1 MNQTPETIEP
11 GIIVRSP
18 SLHVLHMN
26 RRAMAL
32 LTQVAHPAQSLGA
45 ERALAAPLHPHGQ
58 DMLETMQA
66 RLGSNNWEQ
75 FQHKRVIDES
85 PHSILLNGFGL
96 PDRRGLPHS
105 RIVLLLAPHTPVPR
119 PGISRTESSV
129 APSERG
135 HVGADRP
142 PAVGL
147 HDAQRD
153 RAATSSLAVDARK
166 LFAWNSGPPGPH
178 TAACAS

>member
-1 MNQTPETIEP
+1 VNQTPETTGS
-11 GIIVRSP
+11 GIVVLSP
-18 SLHVLHMN
+18 SLQVLHMN

-32 LTQVAHPAQSLGA
+32 LNQLAHPAQSLEA
-45 ERALAAPLHPHGQ
+45 ERRSPAPLHQHGQ

-75 FQHKRVIDES
+75 FQHNRVIGDA
-85 PHSILLNGFGL
+85 PHSILLKGFGL

-105 RIVLLLAPHTPVPR
+105 RIVLLLAPHIPMTMS
-119 PGISRTESSV
+119 GISRTECS
-129 APSERG
+129 AELSEHG

-147 HDAQRD
+147 HHA
-153 RAATSSLAVDARK
+153 
-166 LFAWNSGPPGPH
+166 
-178 TAACAS
+178 